1 MAARKD
7 YYKVLGVD
15 KSADLQEIKKAY
27 KKLAREYHPDLNPN
41 KKEAEAKFKEVSEA
55 YAVLS
60 DSEKRAQYDRF
71 GSGNFGDD
79 FERAWGQSRGQGGF
93 DYNRMSDF
101 GFNFEDILGDILMG
115 GAFGSG
121 KRSSFRKQPE
131 PQNIEIELPLT
142 FLEAAEG
149 TQKGIQLANSV
160 IDVKVPKGVETGSKI
175 RVPGKGQNGGDLYL
189 VCKITS
195 HSYFKRVGDNVELTL
210 PISLKESL
218 KGATI
223 AVPTISGSVDLRIPE
238 GTVSGAKLKLR
249 GKGFENP
256 KTKERGD
263 QIVNVQVV
271 VPKLSADLR
280 AKLLDVLESVPDDSS
295 LRSQFS
301 LK

>member
-7 YYKVLGVD
+7 YYKILGVEQ
-15 KSADLQEIKKAY
+15 SADLQEIKKAY

-41 KKEAEAKFKEVSEA
+41 KKEAETKFKEISEA

-60 DSEKRAQYDRF
+60 DTDKRAQYDRF
-71 GSGNFGDD
+71 GNGTFGED

-93 DYNRMSDF
+93 DYSRMNDF
-101 GFNFEDILGDILMG
+101 GFDLGDILGDILMG

-131 PQNIEIELPLT
+131 PQNMELELPLT

-149 TQKGIQLANSV
+149 TQKTIQLANSL

-175 RVPGKGQNGGDLYL
+175 RVAGKGQSGGDLYL
-189 VCKITS
+189 VCKITT

-210 PISLKESL
+210 PITLRESL

-223 AVPTISGSVDLRIPE
+223 AVPTIAGSVDLRIPE
-238 GTVSGAKLKLR
+238 GTASGAKLKLR

-256 KTKERGD
+256 KTKDRGD
-263 QIVNVQVV
+263 QIVTVQVM
-271 VPKLSADLR
+271 VPKLPAEARDQVLKALDAVPEDL
-280 AKLLDVLESVPDDSS
+280 SI
-295 LRSQFS
+295 RSQFG

>member
-131 PQNIEIELPLT
+131 PQNVEIELPLT

>member
-7 YYKVLGVD
+7 YYKILGVD
-15 KSADLQEIKKAY
+15 QKADAQEIKKAY
-27 KKLAREYHPDLNPN
+27 KKLAREFHPDLNPN

-60 DSEKRAQYDRF
+60 DETKRAQYDRF
-71 GSGNFGDD
+71 GSGTFGED
-79 FERAWGQSRGQGGF
+79 FERAWGQSRAQGGF
-93 DYNRMSDF
+93 DYSRMNDF
-101 GFNFEDILGDILMG
+101 GFDLGDILGDILMG

-121 KRSSFRKQPE
+121 KRSSFRKRPE
-131 PQNIEIELPLT
+131 PQNIELELPLT

-149 TQKGIQLANSV
+149 SQKSIQLASSV
-160 IDVKVPKGVETGSKI
+160 IDVKVPRGVETGSKI
-175 RVPGKGQNGGDLYL
+175 RVPGKGTDGGDLYL

-195 HSYFKRVGDNVELTL
+195 HSYFKRSGDNVELTL

-223 AVPTISGSVDLRIPE
+223 AVPTLSGTVDLRIPE

-249 GKGFENP
+249 GKGFESP

-263 QIVNVQVV
+263 QIVTIQVV
-271 VPKLSADLR
+271 VPKVEANVR
-280 AKLLDVLESVPDDSS
+280 EKLLQVLESVPDDSS
-295 LRSQFS
+295 IRSQFG